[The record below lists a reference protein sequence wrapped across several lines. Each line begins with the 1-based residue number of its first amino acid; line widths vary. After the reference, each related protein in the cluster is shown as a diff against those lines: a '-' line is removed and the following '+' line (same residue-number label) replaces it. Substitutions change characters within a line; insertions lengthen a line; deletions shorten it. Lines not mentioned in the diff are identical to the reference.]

1 MGTRMAP
8 SYANIFMKYV
18 ENQLIDTS
26 PKKPKLWL
34 RFIDDIFMIW
44 GYGKQ
49 ALEDFKH
56 LAYIIHPTIKFSFNS
71 NEQEI
76 PFLDT
81 IIYRGN
87 NNHILTRLYH
97 KPTDNK
103 QYLHFKLSSPMEIEK
118 SVPYGLLIRCRRI
131 CSEETYLNRESRII
145 NTTTHFQKIPNKPTT
160 RGIGEGKEHGQI
172 TAIRTKQQETIR

>member
-1 MGTRMAP
+1 MKKLLIGRLANIVLTKNYFEFNRRIYRQIQGTAMGTRMAP

-18 ENQLIDTS
+18 EIQLIDTS
-26 PKKPKLWL
+26 PKKLTLWL

-44 GYGKQ
+44 GHGKQ

-56 LAYIIHPTIKFSFNS
+56 LANTIHPAIKFSFNS

-81 IIYRGN
+81 IIYRGDN
-87 NNHILTRLYH
+87 YHILTRLCH

-103 QYLHFKLSSPMEIEK
+103 QYLHYNSAHPWKQRR
-118 SVPYGLLIRCRRI
+118 SVPYGLLIRCKKI
-131 CSEETYLNRESRII
+131 CSEETYFKS
-145 NTTTHFQKIPNKPTT
+145 PKP
-160 RGIGEGKEHGQI
+160 
-172 TAIRTKQQETIR
+172 